1 VQAGKLKDALAEM
14 LVSSAESRAVGA
26 RGRAVFENE
35 AGATEWAVLALL
47 DLVAVAGKNPVEQR
61 RADRE
66 VRA

>member
-1 VQAGKLKDALAEM
+1 
-14 LVSSAESRAVGA
+14 
-26 RGRAVFENE
+26 
-35 AGATEWAVLALL
+35 VLALL